1 MLRLFSFV
9 PSLHLPASA
18 RSISLTRVVLDMP
31 RKVTLDIAPPLARW
45 MKDSLDRSVFYR
57 SIPVLAVRVPP
68 AKAGLVMKAEAMRG

>member
-1 MLRLFSFV
+1 
-9 PSLHLPASA
+9 
-18 RSISLTRVVLDMP
+18 MP